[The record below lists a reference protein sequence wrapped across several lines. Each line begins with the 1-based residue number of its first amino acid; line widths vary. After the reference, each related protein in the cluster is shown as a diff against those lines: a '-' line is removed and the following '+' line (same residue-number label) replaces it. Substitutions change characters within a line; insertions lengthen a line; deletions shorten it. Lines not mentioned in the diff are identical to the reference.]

1 MNKQGLWLCLSMLGA
16 TPLAQADSYLS
27 TGAYYLQGQN
37 DFSEQTPVTSVS
49 IPLHF
54 AHYEQDW
61 QWSISTAWHQIE
73 TEENEI
79 KDTTQGLGD
88 SFFQLGYTWQSAPY
102 LTSFVS
108 YKLATGD
115 ADKGL
120 STGEDDL
127 GFRLEVFQ
135 TVTETTSVFGHIGY
149 SLNGKVVGS
158 DIQNTQSASIGLGH
172 SFGAHQFSLASRYQQ
187 SLYQSLD
194 DQTALEAMV
203 SIAATPRITFSL
215 LGSYDNTETQTLGLL
230 ISRRF

>member
-1 MNKQGLWLCLSMLGA
+1 MNNKGLIACLMLGA
-16 TPLAQADSYLS
+16 SQMTQADSYLS

-37 DFSEQTPVTSVS
+37 EFTEQTPVTSVS

-54 AHYEQDW
+54 AQYHPSW
-61 QWSISTAWHQIE
+61 QWSFSTAWHQIE

-88 SFFQLGYTWQSAPY
+88 SFFQLGYTWQNAPY

-115 ADKGL
+115 EEKGL
-120 STGEDDL
+120 STGKDDL

-135 TVTETTSVFGHIGY
+135 GLTDKTSVFGHIGY
-149 SLNGKVVGS
+149 SLNGKVAGT
-158 DIQNTQSASIGLGH
+158 DIQNTQSASIGLGR
-172 SFGAHQFSLASRYQQ
+172 SIGAHQLSLSTRYQQ

-203 SIAATPRITFSL
+203 SIAASPHITFSL
-215 LGSYDNTETQTLGLL
+215 LGSYDNTETQTLGLI